1 MSQLLEIPSLAHS
14 AELAGNVAQ
23 LPHGTLVLLSGPLGV
38 GKTTV
43 TQMIAKALGSDAQ
56 VSSPTYTLV
65 NEYPTPQGTLVHID
79 AYRLGDAMALEQ
91 LGLDEYLERG
101 RLVIVEWGEELLHE
115 FPEAEFLRLDFAS
128 NELDDERRK
137 VTWLSRTREP

>member
-14 AELAGNVAQ
+14 AELAGNVAR

-65 NEYPTPQGTLVHID
+65 NEYPTPEGTLVHID

>member
-65 NEYPTPQGTLVHID
+65 NEYPTPEGTLVHID